1 MSKVKQKQ
9 ELRKLFPCHKQIYIV
24 TSHILTGYNNKKK
37 KDNPKRLHIPHNR
50 FKLWFKRTK
59 FKYDCSKNAV
69 FENICR
75 QIHVRKVGINFNA
88 LNYQLSP
95 TM

>member
-1 MSKVKQKQ
+1 MSKVKLKQ

-24 TSHILTGYNNKKK
+24 TSHILTGCNNKK
-37 KDNPKRLHIPHNR
+37 KDNPKRLHILHNR
-50 FKLWFKRTK
+50 FKRTK

-69 FENICR
+69 FENIFR
-75 QIHVRKVGINFNA
+75 QIHVRINFNA

-95 TM
+95 L

>member
-37 KDNPKRLHIPHNR
+37 KDNPKRLHIIGLSFGLKEQSSNMIAVKMQCLR
-50 FKLWFKRTK
+50 IFAAK
-59 FKYDCSKNAV
+59 FTYA
-69 FENICR
+69 R
-75 QIHVRKVGINFNA
+75 
-88 LNYQLSP
+88 
-95 TM
+95 